1 MENEESKSRII
12 EKTQLKRETFRV
24 LGRPVS
30 DLHNEK
36 DVQIYNDFD
45 FYKVLLADFLQ
56 SNDIEGDE
64 NGKSRGCIIDKPLD
78 PDRLTP

>member
-45 FYKVLLADFLQ
+45 FYKVLLADFL
-56 SNDIEGDE
+56 
-64 NGKSRGCIIDKPLD
+64 
-78 PDRLTP
+78 